1 MTATLAQTTPQI
13 QGILLFSLNSSLQ
26 TGLLASLITEKT
38 GIKCQ
43 VASQFSSAIEGA
55 FLYLID
61 CQARSPEDL
70 QNLVADIQEHE
81 QPYIAALLNAT
92 SESDQE
98 QLLEWPCISGLFYT
112 DTDQDQLL
120 RGLESLLKGEYWVPR
135 RLLHLFLE
143 KNRRAPTN
151 KKLDIKLTKRER
163 QILKLI
169 KDGATNFDIAEA
181 LEVSEH
187 TIKSHLYNVYK
198 KIGVRNRLEA
208 SNWVRDLEDL

>member
-1 MTATLAQTTPQI
+1 VTASLAPTSPAI

-26 TGLLASLITEKT
+26 TGLLAALISEKT
-38 GIKCQ
+38 GLKCQ
-43 VASQFSSAIEGA
+43 VASQFSPTLEGA

-61 CQARSPEDL
+61 CQARSAEDL

-92 SESDQE
+92 SESDHE

-112 DTDQDQLL
+112 DTDQEQLL
-120 RGLESLLKGEYWVPR
+120 RGLEALLKGEYWVPR

-143 KNRRAPTN
+143 KNRRAPTT

-169 KDGATNFDIAEA
+169 KDGATNFDIAAA

-187 TIKSHLYNVYK
+187 TVKSHLYNVYK